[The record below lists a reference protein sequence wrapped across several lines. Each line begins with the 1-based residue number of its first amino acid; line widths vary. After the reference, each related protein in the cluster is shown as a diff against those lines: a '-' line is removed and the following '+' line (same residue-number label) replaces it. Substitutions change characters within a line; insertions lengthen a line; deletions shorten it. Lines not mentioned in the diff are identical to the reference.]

1 MRALMIVLALV
12 ALPFVASLA
21 QQPTSPTEQDQE
33 CKEDTNSNCND
44 ELPPPPPPPPPTTC
58 GPTISGPTATVS
70 GSVSN
75 ALGGLSGVCVQV
87 LLNGALIAGATTSG
101 TPGTIGSFSIGL
113 APPSTGAMFLV
124 CAVAPTGLTQTF
136 PSVTFGFPA
145 CPSGFAGYSAPL
157 TSGGAALGLSFTF

>member
-1 MRALMIVLALV
+1 MRALTVVLALV

-21 QQPTSPTEQDQE
+21 QQPQTHHPCES
-33 CKEDTNSNCND
+33 DTNVKCND
-44 ELPPPPPPPPPTTC
+44 DVPPPPPTC

-75 ALGGLSGVCVQV
+75 ALGGLSGVCIQV

-101 TPGTIGSFSIGL
+101 ATGTIGSYSIGL
-113 APPSTGAMFLV
+113 APPSTGATYLV
-124 CAVAPTGLTQTF
+124 CAVAPTGLIQTF
-136 PSVTFGFPA
+136 PSVTSGFPV

-157 TSGGAALGLSFTF
+157 TPGGAALLVNFTF